1 MRRAGL
7 ALLLL
12 SILSISLI
20 IISVSHFA
28 LSTRGEFEWYSI
40 ILAPRWYE
48 PLSVNVTQGDGLYV
62 VFYSSSPVTFMIMTP
77 YQFSYF
83 NETGAGPAVYSVVAS
98 SYDGFI
104 PLPNGRY
111 YVVFLNNVTDTNVTI
126 NYYVFA
132 RPVATGIADYG
143 LMVEGNTVQPY
154 VEKAKA
160 VIGVVRIN
168 ELFAFNSTPP
178 AGVDKYGASIQLN
191 VVLQVNTVTGS
202 QQLWLQNVIDI
213 YTNNNTAYIQD
224 NVWNDTNN
232 YTVLH
237 NVTGNGKINFSPSGT
252 YYGYATNYFNLS
264 PSSIIYLII
273 NTSYTPQGPIIR
285 FGYANG
291 SGQVVCYDNVTAH
304 IPGTLSAYILVDGFN
319 LTEGLYP
326 YDAELV
332 VAGESNG
339 EATHFNRANVELA
352 MFYQLPNGKWVPPKY
367 LLPFGST
374 LEAADD
380 LHTAPYEGVYL
391 VEPGYSVNNLN
402 EVFPFSFKVLNSS
415 AVTDEGSNYTL
426 TFNASGGELPYTLS
440 FEIDNGSGVQLR
452 DSTYVFFP
460 TTLTYELPLG
470 GLSPGKY
477 TVVVSLT
484 DYSGKTLTYQLPL
497 QIETNSSGA
506 VQTTTTQSSTTQTSV
521 TTTTTTMITTQST
534 TSSTTTT
541 SSSATSLPNVTG
553 VVGNSSTDNLGTTS
567 LAVLIAFVIIVAV
580 ALAKRRR

>member
-7 ALLLL
+7 VL
-12 SILSISLI
+12 LSISLI
-20 IISVSHFA
+20 VISVSQFA
-28 LSTRGEFEWYSI
+28 LPTRGEFEWCSTTLVPGFYDYLSI
-40 ILAPRWYE
+40 
-48 PLSVNVTQGDGLYV
+48 NVTQGDGLYV

-77 YQFSYF
+77 TQFSYF
-83 NETGAGPAVYSVVAS
+83 NETGAGPAVYSVVTS

-111 YVVFLNNVTDTNVTI
+111 YVVFFDNATNSSVTI

-132 RPVATGIADYG
+132 RPLATGIADYG

-160 VIGVVRIN
+160 VIGVVKVN
-168 ELFAFNSTPP
+168 ELAAFNSTPP

-213 YTNNNTAYIQD
+213 YTNNYTACIVD
-224 NVWNDTNN
+224 NVWNGTPS
-232 YTVLH
+232 LIGLSFLS
-237 NVTGNGKINFSPSGT
+237 NVTGNGEINIPPT
-252 YYGYATNYFNLS
+252 YYGYETNSFNLS

-273 NTSYTPQGPIIR
+273 NTSYTPQGPIIH

-291 SGQVVCYDNVTAH
+291 SGQVVWYDNVTAH

-319 LTEGLYP
+319 LT
-326 YDAELV
+326 DAELV

-339 EATHFNRANVELA
+339 EATYFNRANVELA
-352 MFYQLPNGKWVPPKY
+352 MFYQLPNGTWAPPKY
-367 LLPFGST
+367 LLPFGAHT
-374 LEAADD
+374 EEAADD
-380 LHTAPYEGVYL
+380 LYTAPYEGVYL
-391 VEPGYSVNNLN
+391 VEPGNSVTNLN

-415 AVTDEGSNYTL
+415 AVTDEGSDYTL

-440 FEIDNGSGVQLR
+440 VEIDNGSGVQLR

-460 TTLTYELPLG
+460 TTSTYELPLR
-470 GLSPGKY
+470 GLSPGNY
-477 TVVVSLT
+477 TVIVSLT

-497 QIETNSSGA
+497 QIETTISGA

-521 TTTTTTMITTQST
+521 TTTTTTTTTTQSAA
-534 TSSTTTT
+534 SSTTTT
-541 SSSATSLPNVTG
+541 SSSTTSLPNVTG
-553 VVGNSSTDNLGTTS
+553 VVVNSSTTTLGTAS
-567 LAVLIAFVIIVAV
+567 LIVLIVFVILVAI

>member
-1 MRRAGL
+1 M
-7 ALLLL
+7 
-12 SILSISLI
+12 
-20 IISVSHFA
+20 
-28 LSTRGEFEWYSI
+28 STRGEANLYSI
-40 ILAPRWYE
+40 TLAPRWYE
-48 PLSVNVTQGDGLYV
+48 PLSINVTQGDGLYV

-83 NETGAGPAVYSVVAS
+83 NETGAGPAVYSVVTS

-104 PLPNGRY
+104 PLPNGGY
-111 YVVFLNNVTDTNVTI
+111 YVVFFNNVTDNNVTI
-126 NYYVFA
+126 NYYVIA

-160 VIGVVRIN
+160 VIGVVKIN
-168 ELFAFNSTPP
+168 ELAAFNSTPP

-213 YTNNNTAYIQD
+213 YTNNYTAYIVD
-224 NVWNDTNN
+224 NVWNDTSSISS
-232 YTVLH
+232 LH
-237 NVTGNGKINFSPSGT
+237 NVTGNGEISFSPMGM
-252 YYGYATNYFNLS
+252 YYGYATDYFDLS

-273 NTSYTPQGPIIR
+273 NTSYTPQGPIIL

-291 SGQVVCYDNVTAH
+291 SGQVVWYDNVTVY
-304 IPGTLSAYILVDGFN
+304 IPETLSAYILIDGFN
-319 LTEGLYP
+319 LTEGLSP

-332 VAGESNG
+332 VTGESNG
-339 EATHFNRANVELA
+339 EATYFNTANVELA
-352 MFYQLPNGKWVPPKY
+352 MFYQLPNGTWAPPKY
-367 LLPFGST
+367 LLPFGAHT
-374 LEAADD
+374 EEAADD
-380 LHTAPYEGVYL
+380 LYTAPYEGVYL
-391 VEPGYSVNNLN
+391 VKPGYNVTNLH

-440 FEIDNGSGVQLR
+440 VEIVNGSGVQLR

-460 TTLTYELPLG
+460 TTSTYELPLR
-470 GLSPGKY
+470 GLSPGNY
-477 TVVVSLT
+477 TVIVSLT

-497 QIETNSSGA
+497 QIKTTTSGA

-521 TTTTTTMITTQST
+521 TTTTTTMITTQSAA
-534 TSSTTTT
+534 SSTTTT
-541 SSSATSLPNVTG
+541 SSSTTSLPNVTG
-553 VVGNSSTDNLGTTS
+553 VTGNSSTDTLGTTS
-567 LAVLIAFVIIVAV
+567 LIVLIVFVILVAI
-580 ALAKRRR
+580 ALARRRR

>member
-7 ALLLL
+7 VL
-12 SILSISLI
+12 LSISLI
-20 IISVSHFA
+20 LISVSQFA
-28 LSTRGEFEWYSI
+28 VPTRGEFEWYSI
-40 ILAPRWYE
+40 TLAPRFYE
-48 PLSVNVTQGDGLYV
+48 HFSVNVTQGNGLYV

-98 SYDGFI
+98 SYNGFI

-111 YVVFLNNVTDTNVTI
+111 YVVFFNNATDSSVTI

-143 LMVEGNTVQPY
+143 LMVEGNSVQPY

-160 VIGVVRIN
+160 VIGVVKIN

-202 QQLWLQNVIDI
+202 QQLWLQNFIDI
-213 YTNNNTAYIQD
+213 YTNNYTADIGD
-224 NVWNDTNN
+224 NVWN
-232 YTVLH
+232 YSSSISLLL
-237 NVTGNGKINFSPSGT
+237 NVTGNGEISFSPWGPVYAYAT
-252 YYGYATNYFNLS
+252 YYFKLS

-273 NTSYTPQGPIIR
+273 NTSSTSQGPIIH

-291 SGQVVCYDNVTAH
+291 SGQVVWYDNVTAH
-304 IPGTLSAYILVDGFN
+304 IPGTLSAYILVDGYN
-319 LTEGLYP
+319 LTEGLRP

-332 VAGESNG
+332 VAGDSNG
-339 EATHFNRANVELA
+339 EATYFNRANVELA
-352 MFYQLPNGKWVPPKY
+352 MFYQLPNGTWAPPKY

-380 LHTAPYEGVYL
+380 LYTAPYEGVYL
-391 VEPGYSVNNLN
+391 VEPGYSVTNLN

-415 AVTDEGSNYTL
+415 AVTGEGSDYTL

-440 FEIDNGSGVQLR
+440 VEIDNGSGVQLR

-460 TTLTYELPLG
+460 TTSTYELPLG
-470 GLSPGKY
+470 GLSPGNY
-477 TVVVSLT
+477 TVIVSLM

-497 QIETNSSGA
+497 QIKSTTSGA
-506 VQTTTTQSSTTQTSV
+506 VQTTTTQSSTTQTNEM
-521 TTTTTTMITTQST
+521 TTTTTMITTQSAA
-534 TSSTTTT
+534 SSTTTT
-541 SSSATSLPNVTG
+541 SSSTTSLPNVTG
-553 VVGNSSTDNLGTTS
+553 VTGNSSTDNLGTTS
-567 LAVLIAFVIIVAV
+567 LIVLIVLVILVAV
-580 ALAKRRR
+580 ALTMRRR

>member
-7 ALLLL
+7 VLL
-12 SILSISLI
+12 SILSISLL
-20 IISVSHFA
+20 IISVSQFA
-28 LSTRGEFEWYSI
+28 LPTRGEFEWWSTTLASQENWYFSI
-40 ILAPRWYE
+40 
-48 PLSVNVTQGDGLYV
+48 NVTQGDGLYV
-62 VFYSSSPVTFMIMTP
+62 VFNSSSPVTFMIMTP
-77 YQFSYF
+77 TQFSYF
-83 NETGAGPAVYSVVAS
+83 NKTGAGPAVYSVVAS

-111 YVVFLNNVTDTNVTI
+111 YVVFLNNATNSSVTI

-132 RPVATGIADYG
+132 RPLATGIADYG

-160 VIGVVRIN
+160 VIGVVKIN
-168 ELFAFNSTPP
+168 ELYAFNSTPP

-202 QQLWLQNVIDI
+202 QQLVLQNAITI
-213 YTNNNTAYIQD
+213 YTNNYTACIVD
-224 NVWNDTNN
+224 NVWNGTPSLIFHFL
-232 YTVLH
+232 V
-237 NVTGNGKINFSPSGT
+237 NVTGNGEINIPPT
-252 YYGYATNYFNLS
+252 YYGYETNSFNLS

-273 NTSYTPQGPIIR
+273 NTSYTPQGPIIH

-291 SGQVVCYDNVTAH
+291 SGQVVWYDNVTAH

-319 LTEGLYP
+319 LT
-326 YDAELV
+326 DAELV

-339 EATHFNRANVELA
+339 EATYFNRANVELA
-352 MFYQLPNGKWVPPKY
+352 MFYQLPNGTWAPPKY
-367 LLPFGST
+367 LLPFGT
-374 LEAADD
+374 ITEEAADD

-391 VEPGYSVNNLN
+391 VEPGYSVTNLN

-415 AVTDEGSNYTL
+415 AVADEGSNYTL

-440 FEIDNGSGVQLR
+440 VEIDNGSGVQLR

-460 TTLTYELPLG
+460 TTSTYELPLR
-470 GLSPGKY
+470 GLSPGNY
-477 TVVVSLT
+477 TVIVSLT

-497 QIETNSSGA
+497 QIETTISGA

-521 TTTTTTMITTQST
+521 TTTTTTTTATQSA

-541 SSSATSLPNVTG
+541 SSSTTSLPNVTG
-553 VVGNSSTDNLGTTS
+553 VVVNSSTTTLGTAS
-567 LAVLIAFVIIVAV
+567 LIVLIVFVILVAI

>member
-7 ALLLL
+7 ILL
-12 SILSISLI
+12 SILFISLI
-20 IISVSHFA
+20 VISVSQFA
-28 LSTRGEFEWYSI
+28 LPTRGEFEWCSTT
-40 ILAPRWYE
+40 LAPRWYE
-48 PLSVNVTQGDGLYV
+48 PFSINVTQDDGLYV
-62 VFYSSSPVTFMIMTP
+62 VFNSSSPVTFMIMTP
-77 YQFSYF
+77 TQFSYF
-83 NETGAGPAVYSVVAS
+83 NKTGVGPAVYSVVAS

-111 YVVFLNNVTDTNVTI
+111 YVVFFNNATNSSVTI

-160 VIGVVRIN
+160 VIGVVKIN

-213 YTNNNTAYIQD
+213 YTNNYAAYIGD
-224 NVWNDTNN
+224 NVWNWTSSI
-232 YTVLH
+232 LFMSFIH
-237 NVTGNGKINFSPSGT
+237 NVTGNGEIGFSPSGT

-273 NTSYTPQGPIIR
+273 NTSYSPQGPIIR
-285 FGYANG
+285 FGYAIG

-374 LEAADD
+374 LE
-380 LHTAPYEGVYL
+380 
-391 VEPGYSVNNLN
+391 
-402 EVFPFSFKVLNSS
+402 
-415 AVTDEGSNYTL
+415 
-426 TFNASGGELPYTLS
+426 
-440 FEIDNGSGVQLR
+440 Q
-452 DSTYVFFP
+452 P
-460 TTLTYELPLG
+460 TTCTRRPTRGFTRE
-470 GLSPGKY
+470 
-477 TVVVSLT
+477 
-484 DYSGKTLTYQLPL
+484 Q
-497 QIETNSSGA
+497 
-506 VQTTTTQSSTTQTSV
+506 
-521 TTTTTTMITTQST
+521 
-534 TSSTTTT
+534 
-541 SSSATSLPNVTG
+541 AT
-553 VVGNSSTDNLGTTS
+553 
-567 LAVLIAFVIIVAV
+567 A
-580 ALAKRRR
+580 

>member
-1 MRRAGL
+1 MWRA
-7 ALLLL
+7 ALVL
-12 SILSISLI
+12 LSISLI
-20 IISVSHFA
+20 VISVSQFV
-28 LSTRGEFEWYSI
+28 LPTRGEANWYSI
-40 ILAPRWYE
+40 TLAPRFYE
-48 PLSVNVTQGDGLYV
+48 YSSINVTQGDGLYV

-77 YQFSYF
+77 YQFSHF

-111 YVVFLNNVTDTNVTI
+111 YVVFFNNVTDSSVTI

-132 RPVATGIADYG
+132 RPLATGIADYG
-143 LMVEGNTVQPY
+143 LLVEGNAVQPY

-160 VIGVVRIN
+160 VIGVVKIN
-168 ELFAFNSTPP
+168 ELYAFNSTPP

-202 QQLWLQNVIDI
+202 QQLWLQNFIDI
-213 YTNNNTAYIQD
+213 YTNNYTAFIGD
-224 NVWNDTNN
+224 NVWN
-232 YTVLH
+232 YTSFISSLH
-237 NVTGNGKINFSPSGT
+237 NVTGNGEISFSQWGT
-252 YYGYATNYFNLS
+252 YYGYATDYFKLS

-291 SGQVVCYDNVTAH
+291 SGQVVWYDNVTAR
-304 IPGTLSAYILVDGFN
+304 IPGTLSAYILVDGYN
-319 LTEGLYP
+319 LTEGLRP

-332 VAGESNG
+332 VAGEAWG
-339 EATHFNRANVELA
+339 EATYFNRANVELA
-352 MFYQLPNGKWVPPKY
+352 MFYQLPNGLWAPPKC

-380 LHTAPYEGVYL
+380 LYTAPYKGVYL
-391 VEPGYSVNNLN
+391 VEPGYSVTNLN

-415 AVTDEGSNYTL
+415 AVTDEGSDYTL

-440 FEIDNGSGVQLR
+440 VEIYNGSGVQLR

-460 TTLTYELPLG
+460 TTSTYELPLM
-470 GLSPGKY
+470 GLSPGNY
-477 TVVVSLT
+477 TVIVSLT

-497 QIETNSSGA
+497 RVNPSPTNNLG
-506 VQTTTTQSSTTQTSV
+506 
-521 TTTTTTMITTQST
+521 
-534 TSSTTTT
+534 
-541 SSSATSLPNVTG
+541 ATSLV
-553 VVGNSSTDNLGTTS
+553 
-567 LAVLIAFVIIVAV
+567 VLIVLVILAAI
-580 ALAKRRR
+580 ALAKRR

>member
-7 ALLLL
+7 VLL

-20 IISVSHFA
+20 LISVSQFA
-28 LSTRGEFEWYSI
+28 LPTRGEANWYSI
-40 ILAPRWYE
+40 TLASRWYE
-48 PLSVNVTQGDGLYV
+48 YLSINVTQGDGLYA

-83 NETGAGPAVYSVVAS
+83 NETGAGPAVYSVVTS

-104 PLPNGRY
+104 PLLNGKY
-111 YVVFLNNVTDTNVTI
+111 YVVFFNNATDSDVTI
-126 NYYVFA
+126 HYYVVA

-143 LMVEGNTVQPY
+143 LMVEGNSVQPY

-160 VIGVVRIN
+160 VIGVVKIN
-168 ELFAFNSTPP
+168 ELYAFNSTPP

-202 QQLWLQNVIDI
+202 QQLWLQNIIDI
-213 YTNNNTAYIQD
+213 YTNNYTAYIEN

-237 NVTGNGKINFSPSGT
+237 NVTGNGKIKFSPCGP
-252 YYGYATNYFNLS
+252 YYVYATHYFNLS
-264 PSSIIYLII
+264 PSSIIYLVI

-285 FGYANG
+285 FGYAKG
-291 SGQVVCYDNVTAH
+291 SGQVVWYDNVTAH
-304 IPGTLSAYILVDGFN
+304 IPGTLSAYILIDGFN
-319 LTEGLYP
+319 FTEGLHP

-339 EATHFNRANVELA
+339 EATFFTLANVELA
-352 MFYQLPNGKWVPPKY
+352 MFYQLPNGQWAPPKY
-367 LLPFGST
+367 LLPFGVHT
-374 LEAADD
+374 EEAADD
-380 LHTAPYEGVYL
+380 LYTAPYEGVYL
-391 VEPGYSVNNLN
+391 VKPDILVKPGYSVTNLH

-440 FEIDNGSGVQLR
+440 VEIVNGSGVQLR

-460 TTLTYELPLG
+460 TTSTYELPLR
-470 GLSPGKY
+470 GLSPGNY
-477 TVVVSLT
+477 TVIVSLT

-497 QIETNSSGA
+497 RVNPSPTN
-506 VQTTTTQSSTTQTSV
+506 T
-521 TTTTTTMITTQST
+521 
-534 TSSTTTT
+534 
-541 SSSATSLPNVTG
+541 
-553 VVGNSSTDNLGTTS
+553 LGTTS
-567 LAVLIAFVIIVAV
+567 LIVLIVLVILVAV
-580 ALAKRRR
+580 ALA

>member
-7 ALLLL
+7 VL
-12 SILSISLI
+12 LSISLI
-20 IISVSHFA
+20 LISVSQFA
-28 LSTRGEFEWYSI
+28 LSTRGEFDWYSI
-40 ILAPRWYE
+40 TLAPECVYYF
-48 PLSVNVTQGDGLYV
+48 SINVTQGDGLYV

-83 NETGAGPAVYSVVAS
+83 KETGAGPAVYSVVTS
-98 SYDGFI
+98 SYDGFV

-111 YVVFLNNVTDTNVTI
+111 YVVFFNNVTDSDVTI
-126 NYYVFA
+126 HYYVFA

-143 LMVEGNTVQPY
+143 LMVKGNKVQPY

-160 VIGVVRIN
+160 VMGVVKIN
-168 ELFAFNSTPP
+168 ELYAFNPTPP

-213 YTNNNTAYIQD
+213 YTNNYTAFIED
-224 NVWNDTNN
+224 AVWNWTSSKLL
-232 YTVLH
+232 LH
-237 NVTGNGKINFSPSGT
+237 NKVTGNGEIIFTPRGT
-252 YYGYATNYFNLS
+252 VYVYATDYFKLS

-285 FGYANG
+285 FGYAKG
-291 SGQVVCYDNVTAH
+291 SGQVVWYDNVTVH
-304 IPGTLSAYILVDGFN
+304 IPRTLSAYILVDGFN

-332 VAGESNG
+332 VAGEGNG
-339 EATHFNRANVELA
+339 EATYFNTANVELA
-352 MFYQLPNGKWVPPKY
+352 MFYQLPNGRWAPPKY

-374 LEAADD
+374 KEAADD
-380 LHTAPYEGVYL
+380 LYTAPYEGVYL
-391 VEPGYSVNNLN
+391 VEPGYSVANLN
-402 EVFPFSFKVLNSS
+402 SVFPFSFKVLNST
-415 AVTDEGSNYTL
+415 AVTDEGSDYTL

-440 FEIDNGSGVQLR
+440 VEIDNGSGVQLR

-460 TTLTYELPLG
+460 TTSTYEIPLR
-470 GLSPGKY
+470 GLSPGNY
-477 TVVVSLT
+477 TVIVSLT

-497 QIETNSSGA
+497 RVNPSP
-506 VQTTTTQSSTTQTSV
+506 
-521 TTTTTTMITTQST
+521 
-534 TSSTTTT
+534 TTT
-541 SSSATSLPNVTG
+541 S
-553 VVGNSSTDNLGTTS
+553 GTTS
-567 LAVLIAFVIIVAV
+567 LIVLIVLVILAAI